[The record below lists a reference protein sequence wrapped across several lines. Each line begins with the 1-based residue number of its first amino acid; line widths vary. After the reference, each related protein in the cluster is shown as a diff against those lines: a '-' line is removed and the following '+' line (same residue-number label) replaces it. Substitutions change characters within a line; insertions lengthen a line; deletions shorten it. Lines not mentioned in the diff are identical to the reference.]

1 MKKLFRIFE
10 ITTEMAEDIS
20 TRTYEPHLHDFEEVI
35 LVTEG
40 SLEHYIDFK
49 VEVVNAPA
57 ACYVP
62 MNKMH
67 KLVPNGD
74 LRGWVINYKP
84 EFIPNTNLSFYSN
97 FFVSTNVPLTDGPCT
112 QKFTALCEIIRAE
125 YKQEFADFATIRHLA
140 EGLIS
145 MIDAERKRSISV
157 ENVAK
162 TSQINTFS
170 TFLKILEENFRRS
183 EGVSF
188 YADKMNMSERNLN
201 LICKNNFQKSVS
213 EIIETRK
220 LIEAKNLLL
229 HSDKTVSEIGF
240 ELGYNEKSYFT
251 RVFHAKMGVTPSRFR
266 EMTRS
271 MIS

>member
-20 TRTYEPHLHDFEEVI
+20 IKTYEPHLHDFEEVI

-67 KLVPNGD
+67 KLVPHSN

-97 FFVSTNVPLTDGPCT
+97 FFVSTNVPLIYRTLSG
-112 QKFTALCEIIRAE
+112 
-125 YKQEFADFATIRHLA
+125 
-140 EGLIS
+140 
-145 MIDAERKRSISV
+145 
-157 ENVAK
+157 AK
-162 TSQINTFS
+162 HP
-170 TFLKILEENFRRS
+170 
-183 EGVSF
+183 
-188 YADKMNMSERNLN
+188 A
-201 LICKNNFQKSVS
+201 
-213 EIIETRK
+213 
-220 LIEAKNLLL
+220 
-229 HSDKTVSEIGF
+229 
-240 ELGYNEKSYFT
+240 
-251 RVFHAKMGVTPSRFR
+251 
-266 EMTRS
+266 
-271 MIS
+271 